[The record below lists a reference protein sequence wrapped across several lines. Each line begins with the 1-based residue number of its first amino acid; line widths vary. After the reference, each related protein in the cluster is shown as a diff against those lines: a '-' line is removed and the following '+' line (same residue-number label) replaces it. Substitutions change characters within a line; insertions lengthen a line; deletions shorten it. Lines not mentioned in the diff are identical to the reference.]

1 MNNIQMSIIKR
12 KNLNKIQI
20 NKNYEKK
27 KIEKLDIKKFYKR
40 IIDEDK
46 KKDKKNKIFLI
57 LGILLVIF
65 YLL

>member
-1 MNNIQMSIIKR
+1 MSIIKR

>member
-1 MNNIQMSIIKR
+1 MNSIQKSIIKR

-27 KIEKLDIKKFYKR
+27 KIEKLDIKRFYKK

>member
-1 MNNIQMSIIKR
+1 MNSNQKSKIKR
-12 KNLNKIQI
+12 KNWNKIQI

-27 KIEKLDIKKFYKR
+27 NIEKLDIKKLYKR
-40 IIDEDK
+40 KIDEDK

>member
-1 MNNIQMSIIKR
+1 MNSIQKSIIKR
-12 KNLNKIQI
+12 KNWNKIQI

-27 KIEKLDIKKFYKR
+27 KIEKLDIKKLYKR
-40 IIDEDK
+40 KIDEDK
-46 KKDKKNKIFLI
+46 KNNKKNKIFLI